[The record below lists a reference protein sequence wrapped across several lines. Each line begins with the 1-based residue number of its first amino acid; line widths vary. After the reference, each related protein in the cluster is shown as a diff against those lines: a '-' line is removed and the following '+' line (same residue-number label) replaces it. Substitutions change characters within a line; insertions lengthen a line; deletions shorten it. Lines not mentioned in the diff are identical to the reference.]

1 MPQLKPLR
9 PKAPA
14 PKAVLSTA
22 AFIGNTLELAT
33 AVIAGT
39 KGDVN
44 ADADIDIVDVII
56 ALRVAMGICDLDAY
70 GRYCADMNS
79 DGCLTVDD
87 AIIVMRAAL
96 N

>member
-1 MPQLKPLR
+1 M
-9 PKAPA
+9 
-14 PKAVLSTA
+14 
-22 AFIGNTLELAT
+22 
-33 AVIAGT
+33 
-39 KGDVN
+39 
-44 ADADIDIVDVII
+44 DVII